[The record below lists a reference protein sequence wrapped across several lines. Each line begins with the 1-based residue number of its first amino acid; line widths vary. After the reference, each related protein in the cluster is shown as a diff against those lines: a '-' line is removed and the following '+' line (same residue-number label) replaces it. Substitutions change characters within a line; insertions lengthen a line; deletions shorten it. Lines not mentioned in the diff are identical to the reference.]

1 MQNNKMRDFYSEIN
15 KNNWK
20 TVLLFVVFF
29 ILVLLFGAAFG
40 AYMGDIIFGLVIAF
54 IIGLIY
60 SLVMYNSGANTILSA
75 VKAKPVTK
83 KDDPYLYNTVEG
95 LSIAAG
101 LKVVP
106 KIYMIKEDS
115 MNAFATGIKPEKSY
129 ICVTSGLRKNMNRQE
144 LEGVI
149 AHEMSHIKN
158 YDIKVMLLA
167 AVLVGVVILLSDIIF
182 RSFLWG
188 GAGRSRRSNNNNG
201 GSAQII
207 LIGIAIVLAI
217 LAPIIA
223 QLIKLAISRKREYLA
238 DASAVELTR
247 NPDGLAS
254 ALKKIK
260 NDVDVKVD
268 SANKATAHLF
278 IENPLRHTKKKMLF
292 AGLFNT
298 HPPIDDR
305 INKLDAM

>member
-1 MQNNKMRDFYSEIN
+1 MKKDFYSEISA
-15 KNNWK
+15 NNWK

-29 ILVLLFGAAFG
+29 ILVFLFGAAFG
-40 AYMGDIIFGLVIAF
+40 AYIGDIIFGLVIAF
-54 IIGLIY
+54 IIGVIY
-60 SLVMYNSGANTILSA
+60 SLIMYKSGAKTILA
-75 VKAKPVTK
+75 TVKAKEVLK
-83 KDDPYLYNTVEG
+83 KDDPYLYHTVEG

-101 LKVVP
+101 LKVPP
-106 KIYMIKEDS
+106 KIYMIEEDS

-129 ICVTSGLRKNMNRQE
+129 ICVTSGLRKRMNRQE

-158 YDIKVMLLA
+158 FDIKVMLLA
-167 AVLVGVVILLSDIIF
+167 AVLVGIVILLSDIIF
-182 RSFLWG
+182 RSFLFG
-188 GAGRSRRSNNNNG
+188 GARGSRG
-201 GSAQII
+201 GNRDSGGAQLI
-207 LIGIAIVLAI
+207 LIAIAIVLAI

-247 NPDGLAS
+247 NPSGLAS

-278 IENPLRHTKKKMLF
+278 IENPLRHTKRKQLF
-292 AGLFNT
+292 AKMFST
-298 HPPIDDR
+298 HPPIDNR
-305 INKLDAM
+305 IRRLEGM

>member
-1 MQNNKMRDFYSEIN
+1 MRKDFYSEIN
-15 KNNWK
+15 ANNWK
-20 TVLLFVVFF
+20 TVMLFVFFF
-29 ILVLLFGAAFG
+29 ILVFLFGAAFG
-40 AYMGDIIFGLVIAF
+40 AYIGDIIFGLVIAF
-54 IIGLIY
+54 VIGVIY
-60 SLVMYNSGANTILSA
+60 SLIMYNSGAKTILA
-75 VKAKPVTK
+75 TVKAKEVLK
-83 KDDPYLYNTVEG
+83 KDDPYLYHTVEG

-101 LKVVP
+101 LKVPP
-106 KIYMIKEDS
+106 KIYMIKEES

-129 ICVTSGLRKNMNRQE
+129 ICITSGLRKKMNRQE
-144 LEGVI
+144 LEGVL

-158 YDIKVMLLA
+158 FDIKVMLLA

-182 RSFLWG
+182 RSFLFG
-188 GAGRSRRSNNNNG
+188 GARGRG
-201 GSAQII
+201 GNRDSGGAQII
-207 LIGIAIVLAI
+207 LIAIAIVLAI

-247 NPDGLAS
+247 NPSGLAS

-268 SANKATAHLF
+268 SANKATAHMF
-278 IENPLRHTKKKMLF
+278 IENPLRHSKRKQIF

-298 HPPIDDR
+298 HPPINKR
-305 INKLDAM
+305 IKLLNEM

>member
-1 MQNNKMRDFYSEIN
+1 MKNDFYSEIN
-15 KNNWK
+15 TNNWK
-20 TVLLFVVFF
+20 TILLFVLFF

-40 AYMGDIIFGLVIAF
+40 AYIGNIIFGLIVAF
-54 IIGLIY
+54 ILGIIY
-60 SLVMYNSGANTILSA
+60 SLIMYKSGAKTILST
-75 VKAKPVTK
+75 VKAKPITK
-83 KDDPYLYNTVEG
+83 KDDPYLFNTVEG

-101 LKVVP
+101 LKKMP

-115 MNAFATGIKPEKSY
+115 MNAFATGISPEKSY
-129 ICVTSGLRKNMNRQE
+129 ICVTSGLRKKMNRQE
-144 LEGVI
+144 LEGVL

-158 YDIKVMLLA
+158 FDIKVMMLA

-182 RSFLWG
+182 RSFIWG
-188 GAGRSRRSNNNNG
+188 GANRRSNNDNG
-201 GSAQII
+201 GAQ
-207 LIGIAIVLAI
+207 LIFIAIAIILAI

-247 NPDGLAS
+247 NPAGLSS

-268 SANKATAHLF
+268 TANKATAHLF
-278 IENPLRHTKKKMLF
+278 IENPLRHTKKKRAF
-292 AGLFNT
+292 AKLFNT
-298 HPPIDDR
+298 HPPIQDR
-305 INKLDAM
+305 IQRLDGM

>member
-1 MQNNKMRDFYSEIN
+1 MRKDFYSEIN
-15 KNNWK
+15 ANNWK
-20 TVLLFVVFF
+20 TVLLFIVFF

-40 AYMGDIIFGLVIAF
+40 AYIGDIISGLVIAL
-54 IIGLIY
+54 IIGVIY
-60 SLVMYNSGANTILSA
+60 SLIMYNSGAKTILSA
-75 VKAKPVTK
+75 VKAKPVLK
-83 KDDPYLYNTVEG
+83 KDDPYLYHTVEG

-101 LKVVP
+101 LEHVP
-106 KIYMIKEDS
+106 KIYMIEEES
-115 MNAFATGIKPEKSY
+115 MNAFATGINPKNAY
-129 ICVTSGLRKNMNRQE
+129 ICVTSGLRKKMNRQE

-158 YDIKVMLLA
+158 FDIKVMLLA

-188 GAGRSRRSNNNNG
+188 GAGRSRRSNNNG
-201 GSAQII
+201 GQGQII
-207 LIGIAIVLAI
+207 LILIAIVLAI

-238 DASAVELTR
+238 DASAVQLTR
-247 NPDGLAS
+247 NPSGLAS

-278 IENPLRHTKKKMLF
+278 IENPLRHTKKKQLF

-298 HPPIDDR
+298 HPPIDKR
-305 INKLDAM
+305 IKLLNEM